1 MSTVSTRGSAREGWE
16 KGLFVSSGDFVD
28 RVFGAGAADADG
40 TRRGWFGAALAT
52 GWLLYL
58 VPQIYDSWVEHGTGR
73 AAGAA
78 VAVLAFGGLIVTAF
92 VVFRRLDWDEQ
103 ADPRS
108 VDPRIWPLLAGMA
121 ALSAV
126 LMVLL
131 GAAALPTV
139 LYIAVV
145 AIFSLPTR
153 RSAVVVAAV
162 SATMV
167 VMPVFA
173 PGRWLGGTAL
183 VLAVIPP
190 VIWLARE
197 IGLRGRRLQ
206 AITRSQRADLAIEAE
221 RNRVARDVHDILGHS
236 LTVITIKTEL
246 AQRLIDVDVDRAKTE
261 LADVER
267 LAREALAG
275 VRDTVGGLREVSL
288 RRELATAHTALTAAE
303 IVAVLPDSTMV
314 DTRHSELFGW
324 VLREA
329 VTNVVRHS
337 AAGHCTVVVT
347 ENSIEITDDGHGF
360 DVTAPSGSGLRG
372 LAERLR
378 AAGGTLTI
386 STPSGGGVGLLATV
400 PAEGSVR

>member
-1 MSTVSTRGSAREGWE
+1 M
-16 KGLFVSSGDFVD
+16 FVSSGDFVD
-28 RVFGAGAADADG
+28 RVFGTGAADASG
-40 TRRGWFGAALAT
+40 MRRGWFGAALAA

-58 VPQIYDSWVEHGTGR
+58 VPQIYDSWVEHGTVR
-73 AAGAA
+73 AAGATA
-78 VAVLAFGGLIVTAF
+78 AVLAFGGLIVTAF

-103 ADPRS
+103 DDPRS

-121 ALSAV
+121 ALSVA
-126 LMVLL
+126 MMALL
-131 GAAALPTV
+131 GASALPTA

-153 RSAVVVAAV
+153 LSLAVVVAV
-162 SATMV
+162 SAAMV
-167 VMPVFA
+167 AVPVFA
-173 PGRWLGGTAL
+173 PGWWLGGTAL

-246 AQRLIDVDVDRAKTE
+246 AQRLIDVDVARAKAE

-288 RRELATAHTALTAAE
+288 HRELATAHTALTAAE

-314 DTRHSELFGW
+314 DTRHGELFGW

-337 AAGHCTVVVT
+337 AAEQCTVVVT
-347 ENSIEITDDGHGF
+347 ENSIEITDDGRGF
-360 DVTAPSGSGLRG
+360 DVTAPSGAGLRG

-378 AAGGTLTI
+378 AAGGTLTV
-386 STPSGGGVGLLATV
+386 STPPGGGVGLLAAV
-400 PAEGSVR
+400 PAEGSAR

>member
-1 MSTVSTRGSAREGWE
+1 M
-16 KGLFVSSGDFVD
+16 SSGDFVD
-28 RVFGAGAADADG
+28 RVFGTGTADASG
-40 TRRGWFGAALAT
+40 MRRGWFGVALAA

-58 VPQIYDSWVEHGTGR
+58 VPQIYDSWGRHGAGW

-78 VAVLAFGGLIVTAF
+78 AAVLAFGGLIVTAF

-103 ADPRS
+103 HDPRA
-108 VDPRIWPLLAGMA
+108 VDPRIWPVLAAMA
-121 ALSAV
+121 ALSVVMMA
-126 LMVLL
+126 LL

-139 LYIAVV
+139 LYIAAV

-153 RSAVVVAAV
+153 VSLPVVAAV

-167 VMPVFA
+167 AMPVFA

-206 AITRSQRADLAIEAE
+206 ALTRSQRADLAIEAE

-246 AQRLIDVDVDRAKTE
+246 AQRLIDVDMVRAKTE

-303 IVAVLPDSTMV
+303 IVAVLPDST
-314 DTRHSELFGW
+314 TAENRHSELFGW

-337 AAGHCTVVVT
+337 AARHCTVVVT
-347 ENSIEITDDGHGF
+347 ENSIEITDDGRGI
-360 DVTAPSGSGLRG
+360 DVSAPSGSGLRG

-378 AAGGTLTI
+378 AVGGTLTM
-386 STPSGGGVGLLATV
+386 STPPGGGVGLLATV
-400 PAEGSVR
+400 PTEGRLR

>member
-1 MSTVSTRGSAREGWE
+1 M
-16 KGLFVSSGDFVD
+16 
-28 RVFGAGAADADG
+28 
-40 TRRGWFGAALAT
+40 
-52 GWLLYL
+52 
-58 VPQIYDSWVEHGTGR
+58 
-73 AAGAA
+73 
-78 VAVLAFGGLIVTAF
+78 
-92 VVFRRLDWDEQ
+92 
-103 ADPRS
+103 
-108 VDPRIWPLLAGMA
+108 
-121 ALSAV
+121 
-126 LMVLL
+126 
-131 GAAALPTV
+131 
-139 LYIAVV
+139 V

-153 RSAVVVAAV
+153 LSSAVVVAV
-162 SATMV
+162 SAAMV
-167 VMPVFA
+167 AVPVFA
-173 PGRWLGGTAL
+173 PGWWLGGTAL

-246 AQRLIDVDVDRAKTE
+246 AQRLIDVDVARAKAE

-288 RRELATAHTALTAAE
+288 HRELATAHTALTAAE

-314 DTRHSELFGW
+314 DTQHGELFGW

-337 AAGHCTVVVT
+337 AAEHCTVVVT
-347 ENSIEITDDGHGF
+347 ENSIEITDDGRGF
-360 DVTAPSGSGLRG
+360 DVTAPSGAGLRG

-378 AAGGTLTI
+378 AAGGTLTV
-386 STPSGGGVGLLATV
+386 STPPGGGVGLLAAV
-400 PAEGSVR
+400 PAEGSAR